1 MQTANGM
8 ILDFKAAGEPGTRAE
23 FTYHMTPAT
32 ISITGKGRFSV
43 GKDLEAVM
51 RKIEYWHQ
59 APITLFRIM
68 VRQGQG
74 AWHGVRW
81 DSKTATSFPLNETDE
96 TKAMRALLLQ
106 HPLEAAASPS
116 HREIDANQK
125 QVKMQRR
132 TSI

>member
-51 RKIEYWHQ
+51 RKIEYGIKRRS
-59 APITLFRIM
+59 PYS
-68 VRQGQG
+68 G
-74 AWHGVRW
+74 
-81 DSKTATSFPLNETDE
+81 SCPN
-96 TKAMRALLLQ
+96 RA
-106 HPLEAAASPS
+106 
-116 HREIDANQK
+116 
-125 QVKMQRR
+125 RR
-132 TSI
+132 